1 MCINK
6 MCISKGRGNVPRP
19 YRFRYVTDTSPKG
32 ESVEQLQKKSETY
45 VPLLMFSQR
54 NNPYCVLLSIC
65 AAKVVVLFELCK

>member
-1 MCINK
+1 MFHARTV
-6 MCISKGRGNVPRP
+6 S
-19 YRFRYVTDTSPKG
+19 DTSPKG
-32 ESVEQLQKKSETY
+32 QSVEQLQKKSETR